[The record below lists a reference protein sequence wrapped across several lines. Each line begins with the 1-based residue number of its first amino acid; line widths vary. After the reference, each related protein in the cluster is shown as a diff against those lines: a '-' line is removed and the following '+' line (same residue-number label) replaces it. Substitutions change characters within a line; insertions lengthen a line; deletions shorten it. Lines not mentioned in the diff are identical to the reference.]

1 MKNQKTGLG
10 QKVHFYGSV
19 DEMQAQFQED
29 VDHLGREFLPVLSKF
44 DLGNIY
50 DQSVLGTIL
59 TLFTAVLTVAAERS
73 DPHFKDTLL
82 KDFESQVK
90 YLRTI
95 QDKLFY
101 YGK

>member
-10 QKVHFYGSV
+10 QKVHFYESV
-19 DEMQAQFQED
+19 DDMLAQFQED
-29 VDHLGREFLPVLSKF
+29 VDNLGREFLPVLSKF

-59 TLFTAVLTVAAERS
+59 TLFTAVLTVAAEGS

-82 KDFESQVK
+82 KDFESQLE

-101 YGK
+101 FEK